1 MPAYGFKIEVI
12 FIFCARAISLPG
24 QCRYWLCTLA
34 LLFRACAH
42 WPNVAQIDLTVV
54 VVIVG
59 VVVAVIV
66 DMLRRYCCFS
76 KSVTHRQTD
85 RHTNTWEWL

>member
-1 MPAYGFKIEVI
+1 MYVR
-12 FIFCARAISLPG
+12 AR
-24 QCRYWLCTLA
+24 
-34 LLFRACAH
+34 AH

-76 KSVTHRQTD
+76 KSVTHRHTH
-85 RHTNTWEWL
+85 RHTGVVIELLRN

>member
-1 MPAYGFKIEVI
+1 MR
-12 FIFCARAISLPG
+12 AR
-24 QCRYWLCTLA
+24 
-34 LLFRACAH
+34 AH

-76 KSVTHRQTD
+76 KSVTDTQTD
-85 RHTNTWEWL
+85 RHTHTHTQEWL

>member
-1 MPAYGFKIEVI
+1 MR
-12 FIFCARAISLPG
+12 AR
-24 QCRYWLCTLA
+24 
-34 LLFRACAH
+34 AH

-76 KSVTHRQTD
+76 KSVTDTQIHTQTDRQTD
-85 RHTNTWEWL
+85 THTGVVIELLRN

>member
-1 MPAYGFKIEVI
+1 MR
-12 FIFCARAISLPG
+12 AR
-24 QCRYWLCTLA
+24 
-34 LLFRACAH
+34 AH

-76 KSVTHRQTD
+76 KSVTDTQIHTHTHRH
-85 RHTNTWEWL
+85 RHTHTHRSGYRVAPQLKMEL

>member
-1 MPAYGFKIEVI
+1 MR
-12 FIFCARAISLPG
+12 AR
-24 QCRYWLCTLA
+24 
-34 LLFRACAH
+34 AH

-54 VVIVG
+54 VFIVG

-76 KSVTHRQTD
+76 KSVTDTQIHRQTH
-85 RHTNTWEWL
+85 RQEWL

>member
-1 MPAYGFKIEVI
+1 MLDLYV
-12 FIFCARAISLPG
+12 
-24 QCRYWLCTLA
+24 
-34 LLFRACAH
+34 RACAH

-76 KSVTHRQTD
+76 KSVTDTQIHTQTGVVKWSSEYSSEVSYA
-85 RHTNTWEWL
+85 RAE

>member
-1 MPAYGFKIEVI
+1 MYVR
-12 FIFCARAISLPG
+12 AR
-24 QCRYWLCTLA
+24 
-34 LLFRACAH
+34 AH
-42 WPNVAQIDLTVV
+42 WPNVGQIDLTVV

-76 KSVTHRQTD
+76 KSVTDTHTDTHTDTQTD
-85 RHTNTWEWL
+85 TQTGVVIELLRN

>member
-1 MPAYGFKIEVI
+1 MLDLYVR
-12 FIFCARAISLPG
+12 AR
-24 QCRYWLCTLA
+24 
-34 LLFRACAH
+34 AH

-76 KSVTHRQTD
+76 KSVTHRQTNHGSGY
-85 RHTNTWEWL
+85 RVAPQLKMLTS

>member
-1 MPAYGFKIEVI
+1 MYVR
-12 FIFCARAISLPG
+12 AR
-24 QCRYWLCTLA
+24 
-34 LLFRACAH
+34 AH

-76 KSVTHRQTD
+76 KSVTDTHTQTH
-85 RHTNTWEWL
+85 RHTHGSGYRVAPQLKRCKQKVF

>member
-1 MPAYGFKIEVI
+1 MLDLYVR
-12 FIFCARAISLPG
+12 AR
-24 QCRYWLCTLA
+24 
-34 LLFRACAH
+34 AH

-54 VVIVG
+54 VVIVV

-76 KSVTHRQTD
+76 KSVTDTQTGVVIELL
-85 RHTNTWEWL
+85 RN

>member
-1 MPAYGFKIEVI
+1 MR
-12 FIFCARAISLPG
+12 AR
-24 QCRYWLCTLA
+24 
-34 LLFRACAH
+34 AH

-59 VVVAVIV
+59 FVVAVIV

-76 KSVTHRQTD
+76 KSVTDTQIHTDRQTD
-85 RHTNTWEWL
+85 RHTGVVIELLRN

>member
-1 MPAYGFKIEVI
+1 MR
-12 FIFCARAISLPG
+12 AR
-24 QCRYWLCTLA
+24 
-34 LLFRACAH
+34 AH

-76 KSVTHRQTD
+76 KSVTDTHTHRQTGVVIELL
-85 RHTNTWEWL
+85 RN

>member
-1 MPAYGFKIEVI
+1 MR
-12 FIFCARAISLPG
+12 AR
-24 QCRYWLCTLA
+24 
-34 LLFRACAH
+34 AH

-76 KSVTHRQTD
+76 KSVTDTHTH
-85 RHTNTWEWL
+85 RHTDTQTHTQEWL

>member
-1 MPAYGFKIEVI
+1 MYVR
-12 FIFCARAISLPG
+12 AR
-24 QCRYWLCTLA
+24 
-34 LLFRACAH
+34 AH

-66 DMLRRYCCFS
+66 DMLRRYFCFL
-76 KSVTHRQTD
+76 KSVTD
-85 RHTNTWEWL
+85 RHTDTHTDRQTGVVIELFLKIFIQREGKQL